1 MQAVI
6 NKLILAV
13 SFQNDSS
20 KTDTST
26 LMIPLVLAVA
36 MLIMTVFCLTQ
47 NINLFA
53 E

>member
-1 MQAVI
+1 MQTVI

-13 SFQNDSS
+13 SFQEDRT
-20 KTDTST
+20 KTDTSAVM
-26 LMIPLVLAVA
+26 LPLILAAA
-36 MLIMTVFCLTQ
+36 MVIMMVFCFTQ

>member
-13 SFQNDSS
+13 GFQNESTKTESS
-20 KTDTST
+20 TV
-26 LMIPLVLAVA
+26 LIPIVLAA
-36 MLIMTVFCLTQ
+36 ALAIMMAFCLTQ